1 MRPDSILNKRS
12 VASDECIKVL
22 WTGGWDSTFRVL
34 YAAWVEGKR
43 VEPHYII
50 DTGRRSSFCELRAIS
65 RIKDSLRMRNK
76 EAYDRIGNLQI
87 TSGNEIPQDAEITD
101 LWKQLKQKMDLARQ
115 YDWLAR
121 YAKSKNLT
129 ALELSIERDTF
140 EKQDGI
146 DVSLLLK
153 AKVERT
159 PSGSFRI
166 KQGAGDGAE
175 LFARFEFPIR
185 EYTKVT
191 MREAA
196 KQHGFLEILEM
207 SWFCH
212 EPINGKPCG
221 MCKPCVVVVAQ
232 GMGYRLTKKA
242 LFCCY
247 LVQFVRKSP
256 LLSKLKLPRQLY
268 HWIRHGSAGPKV
280 AQTGPVCSHM

>member
-1 MRPDSILNKRS
+1 MGDQDMKQEP
-12 VASDECIKVL
+12 SDGCVQIF

-43 VEPHYII
+43 VIPHYII
-50 DTGRRSSFCELRAIS
+50 DTGRRSSLHELRAIS
-65 RIKDSLRMRNK
+65 RIRDSLRMRNK
-76 EAYDRIGNLQI
+76 EAHDRIANLQM
-87 TSGNEIPQDAEITD
+87 TSGNEIPQDAEITEIY
-101 LWKQLKQKMDLARQ
+101 KQLKQKMVLARQ

-153 AKVERT
+153 SNVERT
-159 PSGSFRI
+159 LSGSFRI
-166 KQGAGDGAE
+166 KPGASGGAE

-185 EYTKVT
+185 EYTKVK

-212 EPINGKPCG
+212 EPINGQPCG
-221 MCKPCVVVVAQ
+221 MCKPCVNVVAQ

-256 LLSKLKLPRQLY
+256 LSKLTLPRQLY
-268 HWIRHGSAGPKV
+268 HWIRHGSAGAEA
-280 AQTGPVCSHM
+280 AQARRG

>member
-1 MRPDSILNKRS
+1 MGDQDMKQES
-12 VASDECIKVL
+12 SDRCVQTL

-50 DTGRRSSFCELRAIS
+50 DTGRRSSLDELRAIS
-65 RIKDSLRMRNK
+65 RIKDSLRICNK
-76 EAYDRIGNLQI
+76 EAHDRIANLQI
-87 TSGNEIPQDAEITD
+87 TSGSEIPQDAEITD
-101 LWKQLKQKMDLARQ
+101 LWTQLKQKMVLARQ

-153 AKVERT
+153 ANVERT
-159 PSGSFRI
+159 PSGSYRI
-166 KQGAGDGAE
+166 KQGAARDAE

-185 EYTKVT
+185 EYTKVK
-191 MREAA
+191 MRAVA
-196 KQHGFLEILEM
+196 KQHGFLAILEK

-212 EPINGKPCG
+212 EPINRKPCG
-221 MCKPCVVVVAQ
+221 MCKPCVNVVAQ

-247 LVQFVRKSP
+247 LVRFVRKSP
-256 LLSKLKLPRQLY
+256 LSKLRFPRLFY
-268 HWIRHGSAGPKV
+268 HWLRHGSAGPEA
-280 AQTGPVCSHM
+280 AQAGRVSGHM

>member
-1 MRPDSILNKRS
+1 MGNQDMKQEP
-12 VASDECIKVL
+12 SDGCVQTF

-34 YAAWVEGKR
+34 YAAWVEGTR
-43 VEPHYII
+43 VIPHYII
-50 DTGRRSSFCELRAIS
+50 DTGRRSSLYELRAIS
-65 RIKDSLRMRNK
+65 RIRDSLRIRNK
-76 EAYDRIGNLQI
+76 EAYDRIANLQI
-87 TSGNEIPQDAEITD
+87 TSGSEIPQDAEITE
-101 LWKQLKQKMDLARQ
+101 LYKQLKQKMVLARQ

-121 YAKSKNLT
+121 YAKSKNLN
-129 ALELSIERDTF
+129 ALELSVERDTF

-153 AKVERT
+153 SNVERT
-159 PSGSFRI
+159 PSGSFKI
-166 KQGAGDGAE
+166 KPGASGGAE

-207 SWFCH
+207 SWFCL

-221 MCKPCVVVVAQ
+221 MCKPCVNVVAQ

-256 LLSKLKLPRQLY
+256 LSKLTLPRQLY
-268 HWIRHGSAGPKV
+268 HWIRHGSAGRE
-280 AQTGPVCSHM
+280 ADQARRE

>member
-1 MRPDSILNKRS
+1 MGDQDMKQAP
-12 VASDECIKVL
+12 SDGCLQIL

-43 VEPHYII
+43 VMPHYII
-50 DTGRRSSFCELRAIS
+50 DTGRRSSLDELRAIS
-65 RIKDSLRMRNK
+65 RIKDLLRVCNK
-76 EAYDRIGNLQI
+76 EAHDRIANLQI
-87 TSGNEIPQDAEITD
+87 TSGSEIPQDAEITE
-101 LWKQLKQKMDLARQ
+101 LWEQLKQKMALARQ

-129 ALELSIERDTF
+129 ALELSVERNTF
-140 EKQDGI
+140 EKQDGL

-153 AKVERT
+153 TNVEQT
-159 PSGSFRI
+159 PSGSYRI
-166 KQGAGDGAE
+166 KQGAARDAE

-196 KQHGFLEILEM
+196 KQHGFLDILEM

-212 EPINGKPCG
+212 EPINGTPCG
-221 MCKPCVVVVAQ
+221 MCKPCVNVVEQ

-247 LVQFVRKSP
+247 LVRFVRKSP
-256 LLSKLKLPRQLY
+256 LSKLTLPRQLY
-268 HWIRHGSAGPKV
+268 HWIRHGSARPE
-280 AQTGPVCSHM
+280 AA

>member
-1 MRPDSILNKRS
+1 MGDQDMKQEM
-12 VASDECIKVL
+12 SDRCVQTL

-50 DTGRRSSFCELRAIS
+50 DTGRRSSLDELRAIS
-65 RIKDSLRMRNK
+65 RIKDSLRVCNK
-76 EAYDRIGNLQI
+76 EAHDRITNLQI
-87 TSGNEIPQDAEITD
+87 TSGSEIPQDPEITH
-101 LWKQLKQKMDLARQ
+101 LWKQLKQKMVLARQ

-129 ALELSIERDTF
+129 GLELSVERDEY

-146 DVSLLLK
+146 DVSLLLR
-153 AKVERT
+153 ANVERT
-159 PSGSFRI
+159 PSGSYRI
-166 KQGAGDGAE
+166 KQGAAGDAE

-185 EYTKVT
+185 EYTKVK
-191 MREAA
+191 MRDVA
-196 KQHGFLEILEM
+196 KHHGFLEILEK

-221 MCKPCVVVVAQ
+221 MCKPCVNVVAQ

-247 LVQFVRKSP
+247 LVRFVRKSP
-256 LLSKLKLPRQLY
+256 LSKRKLPRHLY
-268 HWIRHGSAGPKV
+268 HWLRHGAAGPEA
-280 AQTGPVCSHM
+280 AQAGRVSCHM

>member
-1 MRPDSILNKRS
+1 MGDQDMKQEL
-12 VASDECIKVL
+12 SDGCVQIL

-50 DTGRRSSFCELRAIS
+50 DTGRRSSLYELRAIS
-65 RIKDSLRMRNK
+65 RIKDSLRIRNK
-76 EAYDRIGNLQI
+76 EAYDRIANLQL
-87 TSGNEIPQDAEITD
+87 TSGSEIPEDLEITD
-101 LWKQLKQKMDLARQ
+101 LWEQLRQKMDLARQ

-140 EKQDGI
+140 EKRDGI
-146 DVSLLLK
+146 DMSLLLR
-153 AKVERT
+153 AHEERT

-166 KQGAGDGAE
+166 RQGTVGGAE

-185 EYTKVT
+185 EYTKLT

-196 KQHGFLEILEM
+196 KQHGFLEILEK

-212 EPINGKPCG
+212 EPINGQPCG

-232 GMGYRLTKKA
+232 GMRHRLTKVA
-242 LFCCY
+242 LFRCY

-256 LLSKLKLPRQLY
+256 LSKLKLPRQLY
-268 HWIRHGSAGPKV
+268 HWIRHGSAGPK
-280 AQTGPVCSHM
+280 AA

>member
-1 MRPDSILNKRS
+1 MGDQDMKQAP
-12 VASDECIKVL
+12 SDGCTQIL

-43 VEPHYII
+43 VMPHYII
-50 DTGRRSSFCELRAIS
+50 DTGRRSSLDELRAIS
-65 RIKDSLRMRNK
+65 RIKDSLRICNK
-76 EAYDRIGNLQI
+76 EAHERIANLQI
-87 TSGNEIPQDAEITD
+87 TSGSEIPQDAEITEIYT
-101 LWKQLKQKMDLARQ
+101 QLKQKMALARQ

-153 AKVERT
+153 ANVERT
-159 PSGSFRI
+159 PSGSYRI
-166 KQGAGDGAE
+166 KQGAARDAE

-212 EPINGKPCG
+212 EPINRKPCG
-221 MCKPCVVVVAQ
+221 MCKPCVNVVAQ

-247 LVQFVRKSP
+247 LVRFVRKSP
-256 LLSKLKLPRQLY
+256 LSKLTLPRQLY
-268 HWIRHGSAGPKV
+268 HWIRHGSAKSEA
-280 AQTGPVCSHM
+280 AQARRG